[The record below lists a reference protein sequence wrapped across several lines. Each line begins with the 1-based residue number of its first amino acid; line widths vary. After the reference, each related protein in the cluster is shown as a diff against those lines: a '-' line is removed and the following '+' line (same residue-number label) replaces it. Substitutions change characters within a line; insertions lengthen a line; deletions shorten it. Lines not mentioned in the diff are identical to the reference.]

1 MGVHASVTEAPGEG
15 HHEGDPV
22 VLVVVD
28 LEVGDNA
35 RYYYGD
41 HIHYAATAGT

>member
-15 HHEGDPV
+15 HHKGDPV
-22 VLVVVD
+22 VLVVVN